1 MKSTLSGSAADAL
14 KTTISRQLLTCR
26 TVTVG
31 VADSEPKQNGHVWC
45 VDVLPAI
52 QQIRDVDGTRQYVD
66 IPKLTNVPIVLP
78 CSNALGLSI
87 TMPIKKGNE
96 LILLVSDRSLDNWQ
110 LDGGIQRPADETEI
124 RHHDLSDCLCIPSA
138 LTIAALDTYNNE
150 AVEIGSPSVNVTV
163 TPQDVVINAQ
173 NVTVNAEQ
181 SVAVNC
187 DTASVDAS
195 TSVDISTSS
204 ASIDCDSFTA
214 TTQTATI
221 DAAASVDITTQA
233 ANISAPATT
242 IDSAVTTCTGNLV
255 VTGSITG
262 ASVAAPAMA
271 AGALAIA
278 GVDLPAD
285 HTHNQGTYTVTVDGS
300 PVPVAGISGA
310 PQ

>member
-31 VADSEPKQNGHVWC
+31 VADSEPKKNGHVWC

-87 TMPIKKGNE
+87 TMPIKKGDE

-110 LDGGIQRPADETEI
+110 LNGGIQRPADETEI

-138 LTIAALDTYNNE
+138 LTIAALDTYNNS

-163 TPQDVVINAQ
+163 TPQDVVINAK

-181 SVAVNC
+181 AVAVNC
-187 DTASVDAS
+187 NA
-195 TSVDISTSS
+195 
-204 ASIDCDSFTA
+204 ASIDCDSLTA

-233 ANISAPATT
+233 ANISASATT

-262 ASVAAPAMA
+262 ASVAAPAVA

-278 GVDLPAD
+278 GVDLPPD

-300 PVPVAGISGA
+300 PVPVNGDSGV

>member
-31 VADSEPKQNGHVWC
+31 VADSEPKKNGHVWC

-52 QQIRDVDGTRQYVD
+52 QQIRDVDGSRQYVN

-87 TMPIKKGNE
+87 TMPIKKGDE
-96 LILLVSDRSLDNWQ
+96 VVLLVSDRSLDNWQ

-150 AVEIGSPSVNVTV
+150 AIEIGSPSVNVTV

-181 SVAVNC
+181 AVAVNC
-187 DTASVDAS
+187 DTASIDAS
-195 TSVDISTSS
+195 TSVDITTGS
-204 ASIDCDSFTA
+204 ASIDCDSLSA

-233 ANISAPATT
+233 ANVSAPATT

-262 ASVAAPAMA
+262 ASVAAPAVA

-278 GVDLPAD
+278 GVDLPSD
-285 HTHNQGTYTVTVDGS
+285 HKHDQGTYSVIVDGS
-300 PVPVAGISGA
+300 PVPVNGDSGA
-310 PQ
+310 PK

>member
-1 MKSTLSGSAADAL
+1 MAMCGVLMFCQQYSRLETLTALGSTL
-14 KTTISRQLLTCR
+14 I
-26 TVTVG
+26 
-31 VADSEPKQNGHVWC
+31 
-45 VDVLPAI
+45 
-52 QQIRDVDGTRQYVD
+52 Y
-66 IPKLTNVPIVLP
+66 PKLTNVPIVLP

-87 TMPIKKGNE
+87 TMPIKKGDE

-138 LTIAALDTYNNE
+138 LTVAALDTYNNE

-163 TPQDVVINAQ
+163 TPQDVVVNAQ

-181 SVAVNC
+181 AVAVNC

-195 TSVDISTSS
+195 TSVSVTTDSATVDASTSVDITTSS
-204 ASIDCDSFTA
+204 ASIDCDNLSA
-214 TTQTATI
+214 TTQSATI
-221 DAAASVDITTQA
+221 DASASVDITTQA

-262 ASVAAPAMA
+262 ASVAAPAVA

-278 GVDLPAD
+278 GVDLPPD
-285 HTHNQGTYTVTVDGS
+285 HKHDAGTYQVIVANNTIPVTNVSG
-300 PVPVAGISGA
+300 VP
-310 PQ
+310 Q